1 MRAVRDSGVVLGESA
16 SWGETTY
23 SLLSGKYKYAQNIGG
38 GMSNATAEKKDDDA
52 PETII
57 LSRSQFAAN
66 AERLGSILR
75 NLYGVPALL
84 ERIADD
90 EKMPKDTRE
99 SILRITANAIQTEL
113 RALRIVVNNLDPDYG
128 GE

>member
-1 MRAVRDSGVVLGESA
+1 
-16 SWGETTY
+16 
-23 SLLSGKYKYAQNIGG
+23 
-38 GMSNATAEKKDDDA
+38 MSDLTEAAKAE

-57 LSRSQFAAN
+57 LDKSQFTAN

-113 RALRIVVNNLDPDYG
+113 TALRIVVNRLG
-128 GE
+128 LLLGETAEEEKA